1 MKNKLFGWAIDE
13 VIELLRSVEKNNG
26 QRLISVFEEF
36 ATLHR
41 RKTMSVRNYY
51 YFLLQQIQK
60 DYALKLYI
68 ESFGVKIPDGDTRR
82 FDKITER
89 DLLLKVLDY
98 SQPRSVR
105 AVCMDLANGDKKLF
119 VRLQNKYRNL
129 IKHNKSMVDSVIEEL
144 VQNDIPVRAMAS
156 NVESGNILSMPVIK
170 QSKPL
175 RDDEIQALFWGLVRL
190 VKRTAEEEVS
200 LNLKREAEFANST
213 LQKTLVDTRRKDML
227 ITELKTQNKKIRDEL
242 ERTKL
247 KLASEVSKN
256 LKNFLTLNDLVK
268 SRKMVELRDFLAKIN
283 PSMVQNTE

>member
-68 ESFGVKIPDGDTRR
+68 ESFGVKIPNGDTRR

-268 SRKMVELRDFLAKIN
+268 SRKMVELRDFLEKIN

>member
-129 IKHNKSMVDSVIEEL
+129 IKHNKPMVDSVIEEL
-144 VQNDIPVRAMAS
+144 VQNNIPVRAIAS

>member
-26 QRLISVFEEF
+26 QGLISVFEEF

-129 IKHNKSMVDSVIEEL
+129 IKHNKPMVDSVIEEL